1 MTAPA
6 PPAALAV
13 ALAVAL
19 PGTLAAL
26 RERRPL
32 VHNITSAVVAN
43 LTANALLALG
53 ASPAMAESA
62 DEVEALARRADAL
75 AVNLGVLSPER
86 AAAMR
91 LAAAAAAGAGRPWV
105 LDPVGAGAIGS
116 RAATATDLLRLGP
129 AAVRGNAS
137 EIMSLVGIGPGGRG
151 VDATAGSGAAV
162 EAARTL
168 AARTGAVVA
177 VTGAVDY
184 VTDGA
189 RLVAVRNGHPLMAA
203 VTGLGCAATAIL
215 GACLAVEPDRLAAAA
230 HGLALLGVAGEL
242 AAERCRGPGS
252 LAVELLDALHAM
264 DGATLAARA
273 RLEEG

>member
-1 MTAPA
+1 MPDPEDNRRMTAPA
-6 PPAALAV
+6 EIAA
-13 ALAVAL
+13 
-19 PGTLAAL
+19 TLAAV
-26 RERRPL
+26 RSRRPL

-62 DEVEALARRADAL
+62 DEVEALAGRADAL
-75 AVNLGVLSPER
+75 VINLGVLSPER

-91 LAAAAAAGAGRPWV
+91 LAAAAARDRGRPWA

-116 RAATATDLLRLGP
+116 RAQAADALLRLGP
-129 AAVRGNAS
+129 AALRGNAS
-137 EIMSLVGIGPGGRG
+137 EVLSLAGAGAGGRG
-151 VDATAGSGAAV
+151 VDALAGSGAAV
-162 EAARTL
+162 EAARAL

-177 VTGAVDY
+177 VTGATDY

-189 RLVAVRNGHPLMAA
+189 RVVAVRNGHSLMAA
-203 VTGLGCAATAIL
+203 VTGLGCAATAII

-230 HGLALLGVAGEL
+230 HGLALIGVAGEL

-252 LAVELLDALHAM
+252 LAVELLDALHGLDA
-264 DGATLAARA
+264 GALGARA
-273 RLEEG
+273 RVEG